1 MYLFLEWDHA
11 IQAERL
17 CRRLYGWSAL
27 LVERIAQGRLP
38 LRKGQSH
45 GDREMKLQDA
55 KQECERWLSY
65 LEAQKERS
73 IATQKIASD
82 VRKGV
87 LSSDDGKRALRRLDN
102 APTVYDGAKLAD
114 AVRLLLRQVAYPPPP
129 DSEALLAEIER
140 LRAIRGGY
148 QS

>member
-1 MYLFLEWDHA
+1 
-11 IQAERL
+11 
-17 CRRLYGWSAL
+17 
-27 LVERIAQGRLP
+27 
-38 LRKGQSH
+38 
-45 GDREMKLQDA
+45 MKLQDA

-114 AVRLLLRQVAYPPPP
+114 AVLAICA
-129 DSEALLAEIER
+129 ALTRYVE
-140 LRAIRGGY
+140 GT
-148 QS
+148 SHD

>member
-1 MYLFLEWDHA
+1 M
-11 IQAERL
+11 
-17 CRRLYGWSAL
+17 
-27 LVERIAQGRLP
+27 
-38 LRKGQSH
+38 RKGQSH